1 MQNIKML
8 NYFESAL
15 KSKLNNE
22 YKDKT
27 SLDIISNYSKYTKYI
42 PFNTKLNNKLF
53 VLKKIERNLTESNK
67 NILIKTNILSKT
79 NNNILSNNNKNL
91 NNKFNLMIPR
101 NNNIINNIN
110 NNNLITRITNTELT
124 NNINL
129 PLNIIG
135 NSELK
140 KNKNINYLNLI
151 TTFNPEVAKVK
162 NTVFNFNL
170 INNKILTN
178 VYTIL
183 EYSFKSMSSLIS
195 KPYLYINQDK
205 IIIHLFFY
213 NKVMPKFKL
222 YRKKLYKNS
231 LTRNKFSKITNK
243 ISTTT
248 NKWNIN
254 TNKWNITAI
263 KNNQK
268 LPFLSLNKNK
278 LENLCALLSK
288 IFNKSVELELTQL
301 HRVYH
306 EPNILVNALGSI
318 VNKIK
323 LRRILK
329 KLFKAIVIK
338 NPTRLINRKR
348 FSVVPCVLAGLS
360 VKVAGRVMTQR
371 VVPRKT
377 VKFTQKGSLSRTKS
391 IFVENARFTNKN
403 KRGSFSITV
412 TSGYFL

>member
-1 MQNIKML
+1 MQNKNIQML
-8 NYFESAL
+8 NYFDSAL
-15 KSKLNNE
+15 KSKLNTE
-22 YKDKT
+22 YKCKS
-27 SLDIISNYSKYTKYI
+27 SLDIISNISEYNKYI

-53 VLKKIERNLTESNK
+53 LLKKIERNLMNSNK
-67 NILIKTNILSKT
+67 NILTDNK
-79 NNNILSNNNKNL
+79 KNL
-91 NNKFNLMIPR
+91 NNKNNIMIPR
-101 NNNIINNIN
+101 NKEIINNQIN
-110 NNNLITRITNTELT
+110 KNLITRIKNINTNLK

-135 NSELK
+135 NPALNK
-140 KNKNINYLNLI
+140 KNINYLSLI
-151 TTFNPEVAKVK
+151 TSFNPEVAKLK

-170 INNKILTN
+170 TNNKLLKN

-213 NKVMPKFKL
+213 KKVLPKVKL
-222 YRKKLYKNS
+222 FRKNWN
-231 LTRNKFSKITNK
+231 RNKLGIYGNK
-243 ISTTT
+243 ESI
-248 NKWNIN
+248 K
-254 TNKWNITAI
+254 AI
-263 KNNQK
+263 KDNQK
-268 LPFLSLNKNK
+268 LPFLTLNKIK

-288 IFNKSVELELTQL
+288 IFNKPVELELTQL
-301 HRVYH
+301 HRIYH

-318 VNKIK
+318 VNRIK

-329 KLFKAIVIK
+329 RLFKAIIIK

-348 FSVVPCVLAGLS
+348 FSVIPCVLAGLS

-412 TSGYFL
+412 KSGYFL

>member
-1 MQNIKML
+1 MQNKNIKML

-27 SLDIISNYSKYTKYI
+27 SLDIINNLSEYKKNI
-42 PFNTKLNNKLF
+42 PFNTILNNKLF
-53 VLKKIERNLTESNK
+53 LLKKIDKSLNNTNK
-67 NILIKTNILSKT
+67 NILINENIISNINKDLKTK
-79 NNNILSNNNKNL
+79 NNI
-91 NNKFNLMIPR
+91 MIPR
-101 NNNIINNIN
+101 KKEIINNQN
-110 NNNLITRITNTELT
+110 NKNLITRI
-124 NNINL
+124 NNINTNL
-129 PLNIIG
+129 KSNLNIPLNIIG
-135 NSELK
+135 KAAL
-140 KNKNINYLNLI
+140 NKRNINYFNLI
-151 TTFNPEVAKVK
+151 STFNPEVAKVK
-162 NTVFNFNL
+162 NTLFNFNL
-170 INNKILTN
+170 TNNKLLKN

-195 KPYLYINQDK
+195 KPYFYINQDK
-205 IIIHLFFY
+205 IIIQLFFY
-213 NKVMPKFKL
+213 KTVLPKFKL
-222 YRKKLYKNS
+222 IRQKLNS
-231 LTRNKFSKITNK
+231 
-243 ISTTT
+243 

-254 TNKWNITAI
+254 KNKSNIKAI

-268 LPFLSLNKNK
+268 LPFLSLNKSK

-288 IFNKSVELELTQL
+288 IFNKSVELELIQL
-301 HRVYH
+301 HRLYH

-318 VNKIK
+318 VNSIK

-329 KLFKAIVIK
+329 RLFKAIVIK

-348 FSVVPCVLAGLS
+348 FSVIPCVLAGLS

-371 VVPRKT
+371 VIPRKT
-377 VKFTQKGSLSRTKS
+377 VKFAQKGSLSRTKS

>member
-1 MQNIKML
+1 MQNKNIKML
-8 NYFESAL
+8 NYFEISL

-27 SLDIISNYSKYTKYI
+27 SLDIINNLSEYKKNI
-42 PFNTKLNNKLF
+42 PFNTILNNKLF
-53 VLKKIERNLTESNK
+53 LLKKIDKSLNNTNK
-67 NILIKTNILSKT
+67 NILINENIISNINKDLQTK
-79 NNNILSNNNKNL
+79 NNI
-91 NNKFNLMIPR
+91 MIPR
-101 NNNIINNIN
+101 KKEIINNQN
-110 NNNLITRITNTELT
+110 NKNLITRI
-124 NNINL
+124 NNINTNL
-129 PLNIIG
+129 KSNINIPLNIIG
-135 NSELK
+135 KAAL
-140 KNKNINYLNLI
+140 NKININYFNLI
-151 TTFNPEVAKVK
+151 STFNPEVAKVK
-162 NTVFNFNL
+162 NTLFNFNL
-170 INNKILTN
+170 TNNKLLKN

-195 KPYLYINQDK
+195 KPYFYINQDK
-205 IIIHLFFY
+205 IIIQLFFY
-213 NKVMPKFKL
+213 KTVLPKFKL
-222 YRKKLYKNS
+222 IRQKLNS
-231 LTRNKFSKITNK
+231 
-243 ISTTT
+243 

-254 TNKWNITAI
+254 KNKSNIKSI

-268 LPFLSLNKNK
+268 LPFLSLNKIK

-288 IFNKSVELELTQL
+288 IFNKSVELELIQL

-318 VNKIK
+318 VNSIK

-329 KLFKAIVIK
+329 RLFKAIVIK

-348 FSVVPCVLAGLS
+348 FSVIPCVLAGLS

-371 VVPRKT
+371 VIPRKT
-377 VKFTQKGSLSRTKS
+377 VKFAQKGSLSRTKS

>member
-1 MQNIKML
+1 MQNTNLKML
-8 NYFESAL
+8 NYFESAFN
-15 KSKLNNE
+15 SKLNNE

-27 SLDIISNYSKYTKYI
+27 SLDIITNYSEFKKYI
-42 PFNTKLNNKLF
+42 PFNTKLNNKLY
-53 VLKKIERNLTESNK
+53 VLKKIEQNLMNSNK
-67 NILIKTNILSKT
+67 NILTKKNILTNINKDLINK
-79 NNNILSNNNKNL
+79 NNI
-91 NNKFNLMIPR
+91 MIPR
-101 NNNIINNIN
+101 KKEIINNQIN
-110 NNNLITRITNTELT
+110 KNLITRIKNINTNLI

-129 PLNIIG
+129 PLDIIG
-135 NSELK
+135 KPALNER
-140 KNKNINYLNLI
+140 NKNYLSLI

-170 INNKILTN
+170 TNNKLLKN

-213 NKVMPKFKL
+213 KKVLPKFKL
-222 YRKKLYKNS
+222 YRKKWNINS
-231 LTRNKFSKITNK
+231 K
-243 ISTTT
+243 
-248 NKWNIN
+248 KWNIN
-254 TNKWNITAI
+254 KNKCDITAI
-263 KNNQK
+263 KANQK
-268 LPFLSLNKNK
+268 LPFLSLNKTK

-301 HRVYH
+301 HRLYH

-329 KLFKAIVIK
+329 RLFKAIVIK
-338 NPTRLINRKR
+338 NPTRMINRKR
-348 FSVVPCVLAGLS
+348 FSVVPCILSGIS

-391 IFVENARFTNKN
+391 IFVENSRFTNKN

>member
-1 MQNIKML
+1 MQNKNFKML
-8 NYFESAL
+8 NYFDSAL
-15 KSKLNNE
+15 KSKLNTE
-22 YKDKT
+22 YKGKS
-27 SLDIISNYSKYTKYI
+27 SLEILSNISEYNKYI

-53 VLKKIERNLTESNK
+53 VLKKIERNLMNSNK
-67 NILIKTNILSKT
+67 NILTDNKKNIITNINKDL
-79 NNNILSNNNKNL
+79 NNNINI
-91 NNKFNLMIPR
+91 MIPR
-101 NNNIINNIN
+101 NKEIINNQIN
-110 NNNLITRITNTELT
+110 KNLITRIKNINTNLK

-135 NSELK
+135 NSTLNK
-140 KNKNINYLNLI
+140 KNINYLSLI
-151 TTFNPEVAKVK
+151 TRFNPEVAKVK

-170 INNKILTN
+170 TNNKLLKN

-213 NKVMPKFKL
+213 KKVLPKVKL
-222 YRKKLYKNS
+222 FRQKWN
-231 LTRNKFSKITNK
+231 RNKLGIHGNK
-243 ISTTT
+243 ESI
-248 NKWNIN
+248 K
-254 TNKWNITAI
+254 AI
-263 KNNQK
+263 KDNQK
-268 LPFLSLNKNK
+268 LPFLTLNKIK

-288 IFNKSVELELTQL
+288 IFNKPVELELTQL
-301 HRVYH
+301 HRIYH
-306 EPNILVNALGSI
+306 DPNILVNALGSI
-318 VNKIK
+318 VNRIK

-329 KLFKAIVIK
+329 RLFKAIIIK

-348 FSVVPCVLAGLS
+348 FSVIPCVLAGLS

>member
-1 MQNIKML
+1 MQNTNLKML
-8 NYFESAL
+8 NYFESAFN
-15 KSKLNNE
+15 SKLNNE

-27 SLDIISNYSKYTKYI
+27 SLDIITNYSEFKKYI
-42 PFNTKLNNKLF
+42 PFNTKLNNKLY
-53 VLKKIERNLTESNK
+53 VLKKIEQNLMNSNK
-67 NILIKTNILSKT
+67 NILTKKNILTNINKDLINK
-79 NNNILSNNNKNL
+79 NNI
-91 NNKFNLMIPR
+91 MIPR
-101 NNNIINNIN
+101 KKEIINNQIN
-110 NNNLITRITNTELT
+110 KNLITRIKNINTNLI

-129 PLNIIG
+129 PLDIIG
-135 NSELK
+135 KPALNER
-140 KNKNINYLNLI
+140 NKNYLSLI

-170 INNKILTN
+170 T
-178 VYTIL
+178 
-183 EYSFKSMSSLIS
+183 S

-213 NKVMPKFKL
+213 KKVLPKFKL
-222 YRKKLYKNS
+222 YRKKWNINS
-231 LTRNKFSKITNK
+231 K
-243 ISTTT
+243 
-248 NKWNIN
+248 KWNIN
-254 TNKWNITAI
+254 KNKCDITAI
-263 KNNQK
+263 KANQK
-268 LPFLSLNKNK
+268 LPFLSLNKTK

-301 HRVYH
+301 HRLYH

-329 KLFKAIVIK
+329 RLFKAIVIK
-338 NPTRLINRKR
+338 NPTRMINRKR
-348 FSVVPCVLAGLS
+348 FSVVPCILSGIS

-391 IFVENARFTNKN
+391 IFVENSRFTNKN

>member
-1 MQNIKML
+1 MQNKNIQML
-8 NYFESAL
+8 NYFDSAL
-15 KSKLNNE
+15 KSKLNTE
-22 YKDKT
+22 YKGKS
-27 SLDIISNYSKYTKYI
+27 SLDIISNISEYNKYI

-53 VLKKIERNLTESNK
+53 LLKKIERNLMNSNK
-67 NILIKTNILSKT
+67 NILTDNKKNIITNIKKDL
-79 NNNILSNNNKNL
+79 NNKN
-91 NNKFNLMIPR
+91 NIMIPR
-101 NNNIINNIN
+101 NKEIINNQIN
-110 NNNLITRITNTELT
+110 KNLITRIKNINTNLK

-135 NSELK
+135 NPALNK
-140 KNKNINYLNLI
+140 KNINYLSLI
-151 TTFNPEVAKVK
+151 TSFNPEVAKLK

-170 INNKILTN
+170 TNNKLLKN

-213 NKVMPKFKL
+213 KKVLPKVKL
-222 YRKKLYKNS
+222 FRKNWN
-231 LTRNKFSKITNK
+231 RNKLGIYGNK
-243 ISTTT
+243 ESI
-248 NKWNIN
+248 K
-254 TNKWNITAI
+254 AI
-263 KNNQK
+263 KDNQK
-268 LPFLSLNKNK
+268 LPFLTLNKIK

-288 IFNKSVELELTQL
+288 IFNKPVELELTQL
-301 HRVYH
+301 HRIYH

-318 VNKIK
+318 VNRIK

-329 KLFKAIVIK
+329 RLFKAIIIK

-348 FSVVPCVLAGLS
+348 FSVIPCVLAGLS

>member
-1 MQNIKML
+1 MQNKNIKML

-27 SLDIISNYSKYTKYI
+27 SLDIINNLSEYKKNI
-42 PFNTKLNNKLF
+42 PFNTILNNKLF
-53 VLKKIERNLTESNK
+53 LLKKIDKSLNNTNK
-67 NILIKTNILSKT
+67 NILINENIISNINKDLQTK
-79 NNNILSNNNKNL
+79 NNI
-91 NNKFNLMIPR
+91 MIPR
-101 NNNIINNIN
+101 KKEIIINQN
-110 NNNLITRITNTELT
+110 NKNLITRI
-124 NNINL
+124 NNINTNL
-129 PLNIIG
+129 KSNINIPLNIIG
-135 NSELK
+135 KAALK
-140 KNKNINYLNLI
+140 KININYFNLI
-151 TTFNPEVAKVK
+151 STFKPEVAKVK
-162 NTVFNFNL
+162 NTLFNFNL
-170 INNKILTN
+170 TNNKLLKN

-195 KPYLYINQDK
+195 KPYFYINQDK
-205 IIIHLFFY
+205 IIIQLFFY
-213 NKVMPKFKL
+213 KTVLPKFKL
-222 YRKKLYKNS
+222 IRQKLNS
-231 LTRNKFSKITNK
+231 
-243 ISTTT
+243 

-254 TNKWNITAI
+254 KNKSNIKSI

-268 LPFLSLNKNK
+268 LPFLSLNKIK

-288 IFNKSVELELTQL
+288 IFNKSVELELIQL

-318 VNKIK
+318 VNSIK

-329 KLFKAIVIK
+329 RLFKAIVIK

-348 FSVVPCVLAGLS
+348 FSVIPCVLAGLS

-371 VVPRKT
+371 VIPRKT
-377 VKFTQKGSLSRTKS
+377 VKFAQKGSLSRTKS

>member
-1 MQNIKML
+1 MYSLIKQNKNLKML
-8 NYFESAL
+8 NYFESAFT
-15 KSKLNNE
+15 SKLNDE
-22 YKDKT
+22 YKGKT
-27 SLDIISNYSKYTKYI
+27 SLDIITNFTKFKKYI
-42 PFNTKLNNKLF
+42 QFNTKINNKLN
-53 VLKKIERNLTESNK
+53 VLKKIERNLMSSNNNIKNSLVLNNSSLIETPSNENILNNK
-67 NILIKTNILSKT
+67 NI
-79 NNNILSNNNKNL
+79 
-91 NNKFNLMIPR
+91 
-101 NNNIINNIN
+101 
-110 NNNLITRITNTELT
+110 ITRINYINTNLK

-135 NSELK
+135 KPALNES
-140 KNKNINYLNLI
+140 NINYLSLI
-151 TTFNPEVAKVK
+151 TKFNPEVAKVK
-162 NTVFNFNL
+162 NTLFNFNL
-170 INNKILTN
+170 TNNKLLKN

-213 NKVMPKFKL
+213 KKVLPKFN
-222 YRKKLYKNS
+222 LYKNE
-231 LTRNKFSKITNK
+231 
-243 ISTTT
+243 
-248 NKWNIN
+248 WNI
-254 TNKWNITAI
+254 KEI
-263 KNNQK
+263 KANQK
-268 LPFLSLNKNK
+268 LPFLTLNKTK

-301 HRVYH
+301 HHPYH

-323 LRRILK
+323 LRKILN
-329 KLFKAIVIK
+329 KLFKAVVIK
-338 NPTRLINRKR
+338 NPTRMINRKR
-348 FSVVPCVLAGLS
+348 FSLVPCLLSGLS

>member
-8 NYFESAL
+8 NYFDSAL

-27 SLDIISNYSKYTKYI
+27 SLDIISNYSKYTKHI

-53 VLKKIERNLTESNK
+53 LLKKIERNIKESNK
-67 NILIKTNILSKT
+67 DILIKRNILAKT
-79 NNNILSNNNKNL
+79 NKNIESNINKDLNNKINLMLPRNNKIINNL
-91 NNKFNLMIPR
+91 NNK
-101 NNNIINNIN
+101 
-110 NNNLITRITNTELT
+110 NLITRITNTNLT
-124 NNINL
+124 NNLNL

-135 NSELK
+135 KSEVN

-151 TTFNPEVAKVK
+151 TKFNPEIATVK

-170 INNKILTN
+170 TNNKILQN

-205 IIIHLFFY
+205 IIIHIFFY

-222 YRKKLYKNS
+222 YRKKWNKFS
-231 LTRNKFSKITNK
+231 TTRNKL
-243 ISTTT
+243 
-248 NKWNIN
+248 NIN
-254 TNKWNITAI
+254 KNKWNITAI
-263 KNNQK
+263 KNNNK
-268 LPFLSLNKNK
+268 LSFLSLNKNK

-301 HRVYH
+301 HRIYH

-329 KLFKAIVIK
+329 KLFKAIIIK

>member
-1 MQNIKML
+1 MKNNKML
-8 NYFESAL
+8 NYFESTFT
-15 KSKLNNE
+15 SKLNNE
-22 YKDKT
+22 YKGKT
-27 SLDIISNYSKYTKYI
+27 SLDIITNFSEFTKYV
-42 PFNTKLNNKLF
+42 PFNTKLNTKLNL
-53 VLKKIERNLTESNK
+53 LKQIERNIK
-67 NILIKTNILSKT
+67 NS
-79 NNNILSNNNKNL
+79 NNNITNSLLTTNSLNNSSLSSQNIPSNDKILTNINKNL
-91 NNKFNLMIPR
+91 INKYNIMIPR
-101 NNNIINNIN
+101 NTKIINNQIN
-110 NNNLITRITNTELT
+110 KNLITRINNIDTNLN

-135 NSELK
+135 KPALNES
-140 KNKNINYLNLI
+140 NINYLSLI
-151 TTFNPEVAKVK
+151 TKFNPEVAKVK
-162 NTVFNFNL
+162 NTLFNFNL
-170 INNKILTN
+170 TNNKILKN

-183 EYSFKSMSSLIS
+183 EYSFKSMSCLIS

-213 NKVMPKFKL
+213 KKVLPNFNLYDFNK
-222 YRKKLYKNS
+222 
-231 LTRNKFSKITNK
+231 NKSNFLN
-243 ISTTT
+243 
-248 NKWNIN
+248 NKWNIL
-254 TNKWNITAI
+254 KI
-263 KNNQK
+263 KSNQK
-268 LPFLSLNKNK
+268 LPFLTLNQTK

-301 HRVYH
+301 HRPYH

-323 LRRILK
+323 LRKILN
-329 KLFKAIVIK
+329 KLFKAVVIK

-348 FSVVPCVLAGLS
+348 FSLVPCILSGLS

-391 IFVENARFTNKN
+391 VFVENARFTNKN

-412 TSGYFL
+412 SSGYFL